1 MGIALEAHK
10 ILDVMLIFTW
20 PVIVSFVMLALWSA
34 SVRGGYTSGE
44 NLTTAFAISGII
56 SVISMFFFL
65 NVEGGEITD
74 VMRADPAWGM
84 LVGLVVLHRAQRSAD
99 VQGFIQRNE
108 GPDYPSLASGK
119 TIMGGIVW
127 ILAAIASVIWLH
139 FIAASSG

>member
-84 LVGLVVLHRAQRSAD
+84 LVGLVGLSAVGGVLYLVLHRAQRSAD

-119 TIMGGIVW
+119 TIMGGIV
-127 ILAAIASVIWLH
+127 
-139 FIAASSG
+139 